1 MSKQVL
7 GSLARIADFD
17 TRPFEVKVIRRSE
30 WETGDY
36 VQAVVVGEPTRLY
49 NIECT
54 TGEMI
59 GVDPGDRVV
68 GAFGHRAATL
78 EGVGSWMEIDGGEMN
93 AMTSAG
99 LFGRFTSVSRLL
111 PRPLRMKYAGHVV
124 RAGRKLRM
132 RDFALHARP
141 RDLRTPAILM
151 VGTSMSA
158 GKTMVGKFACQILSD
173 LGFRVIGI
181 KLTGA
186 GRYRDILSFRDHG
199 AAEIYDFVDA
209 GLPSTVVP
217 EDEFRIA
224 IRPLLSHIAS
234 READFM
240 VVEAGAS
247 PLEPYNGAAAID
259 ELGANVRCCILCAT
273 DPYAVVGVQKA
284 YGLRPHL
291 VAGPATN
298 TTAALD
304 LVEKLTGLPG
314 LNIIDPDQMPLFRDF
329 LVHTLHI
336 DTGTAGKYEP
346 APC

>member
-1 MSKQVL
+1 MSKLVL

-17 TRPFEVKVIRRSE
+17 TRPFEVEPVPRSE

-36 VQAVVVGEPTRLY
+36 VQADVVGKPTRLY
-49 NIECT
+49 HIECT

-59 GVDPGDRVV
+59 GVEPGDRVI
-68 GAFGHRAATL
+68 GAFGRRAATL

-111 PRPLRMKYAGHVV
+111 PRPLDLEYTGHVV
-124 RAGRKLRM
+124 RAGRKVRM
-132 RDFALHARP
+132 RDFAIAAPP
-141 RDLRTPAILM
+141 RELRIPAILM

-173 LGFRVIGI
+173 LGFRVVGI

-217 EDEFRIA
+217 EDEFRSA
-224 IRPLLSHIAS
+224 IQPLLGYIAS
-234 READFM
+234 RNADFM

-247 PLEPYNGAAAID
+247 PLEPYNGAAAIE

-273 DPYAVVGVQKA
+273 DPYAVVGVQQA
-284 YGLRPHL
+284 YGLRPDL

-314 LNIIDPDQMPLFRDF
+314 INIIDPDQLPVFRDF
-329 LVHTLHI
+329 LVHILHI
-336 DTGTAGKYEP
+336 DVDAAARHARGSA
-346 APC
+346 